1 MYLTDLEIEGYLKES
16 PYNYLEN
23 NNLDSCDRKIASG
36 KVVKTD
42 LYSVQKFI
50 YKLAKNLFK
59 NGFKPNMTSE
69 REFVMLLETL
79 VQERFKNI
87 INADELSQNIKNE
100 LKEKYSA

>member
-16 PYNYLEN
+16 PYNYLEHS
-23 NNLDSCDRKIASG
+23 NLDSCERKIATG

-59 NGFKPNMTSE
+59 NGFHPNLTSE
-69 REFVMLLETL
+69 REFVMLIETL
-79 VQERFKNI
+79 IQEKFKNI
-87 INADELSQNIKNE
+87 DSEKDLSSYIEKELR
-100 LKEKYSA
+100 EKFSL